1 MMSRG
6 KDMELPKFVQIEPV
20 GQCNLRCRM
29 CSIQFRTDG
38 PPHGPLAF
46 MDLELFKQLVDQF
59 AGAEELHLQG
69 LGEPLMHPRFCEMV
83 QYAKARGMRV
93 STNSNMTILNQRRA
107 EELVRSGLDCLHV
120 SIDGATP
127 EVYEK
132 IRVRAR
138 LAHVIRN
145 LELLLSA
152 KRGLKSETPNLIMVV
167 VIMQENLHQLP
178 ELVRF
183 SHRFG
188 FQSVFVQHLC
198 HDYGEAGLPER
209 YLPMRDFVG
218 TQTLLGGDPTR
229 IKRYFSEAREVA
241 HDLKIELRLPHTQPR
256 ARAPG
261 TPGPQRC
268 DWPWRGAY
276 LSYQGLAMPCCMIS
290 TPDRFNFGSMA
301 EKGVEQVW
309 SGDEYEDFRRR
320 LSSDDPPD
328 ICRSCSVY
336 LGTF

>member
-1 MMSRG
+1 
-6 KDMELPKFVQIEPV
+6 
-20 GQCNLRCRM
+20 
-29 CSIQFRTDG
+29 
-38 PPHGPLAF
+38 
-46 MDLELFKQLVDQF
+46 MDIELFKRLIDQF
-59 AGAEELHLQG
+59 TGAEELHLQG

-93 STNSNMTILNQRRA
+93 TTNSNLTILNRRRA

-132 IRVRAR
+132 IRARAR

-152 KRGLKSETPNLIMVV
+152 RREVDSETPDLIMIVV
-167 VIMQENLHQLP
+167 VMQENLHELP
-178 ELVRF
+178 ELMRF
-183 SHRFG
+183 AHRFG

-198 HDYGEAGLPER
+198 HDYGEAGLPGR
-209 YLPMRDFVG
+209 YLPMRDFVEA
-218 TQTLLGGDPTR
+218 QTLLGGDPAR
-229 IKRYFSEAREVA
+229 IERFFSEAREIA
-241 HDLKIELRLPHTQPR
+241 HHLKIELRLPRIEPR
-256 ARAPG
+256 LHAAD

-276 LSYQGLAMPCCMIS
+276 SSYQGLAMPCCMIS
-290 TPDRFNFGSMA
+290 TPDRFNFGSMV
-301 EKGVEQVW
+301 EKGVENVW
-309 SGDEYEDFRRR
+309 SGDDYEEFRRR
-320 LSSDDPPD
+320 LSSADPPD